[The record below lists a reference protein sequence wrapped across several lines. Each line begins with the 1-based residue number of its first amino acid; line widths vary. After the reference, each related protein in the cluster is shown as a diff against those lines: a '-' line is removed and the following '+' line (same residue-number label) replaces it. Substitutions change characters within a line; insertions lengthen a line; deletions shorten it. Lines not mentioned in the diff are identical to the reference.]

1 MMLPLGTTLP
11 DDAANQWRF
20 QLDEF
25 AKAHRPQLA
34 ALAWGFRQEWADT
47 ENHLGIDLEPQPHF
61 VSCAK
66 DAVEKLNQRVDSKLQ
81 EILGILDGYD
91 PETEVAIMAIA
102 KGQIKLIYF
111 QPDPSPSECFGN
123 LGSDLDSLILD
134 LETKLQEYVSL
145 V

>member
-1 MMLPLGTTLP
+1 MLPLGTTLP

-47 ENHLGIDLEPQPHF
+47 DNHLGIDLEPQPHF
-61 VSCAK
+61 VSCAQ

-91 PETEVAIMAIA
+91 PETEVAIIAIA

-111 QPDPSPSECFGN
+111 QPDPSPSECFVN
-123 LGSDLDSLILD
+123 AGSDLDSLILE
-134 LETKLQEYVSL
+134 LETKLQKTVTL

>member
-25 AKAHRPQLA
+25 TKANRHQLA
-34 ALAWGFRQEWADT
+34 ALAWGFHQEWTDM

-61 VSCAK
+61 VSCPR

-111 QPDPSPSECFGN
+111 QPDPSPSECFEN
-123 LGSDLDSLILD
+123 LGSDLDSLILE
-134 LETKLQEYVSL
+134 LETKLQKTVTL

>member
-1 MMLPLGTTLP
+1 MMLPLGTTLS

-61 VSCAK
+61 VSCPR

-81 EILGILDGYD
+81 EILGILDGYN

-111 QPDPSPSECFGN
+111 QPDPSPSECFVN
-123 LGSDLDSLILD
+123 AGSDLDSLILD
-134 LETKLQEYVSL
+134 LETKLQKSVSL

>member
-1 MMLPLGTTLP
+1 MLPLGTTIP
-11 DDAANQWRF
+11 DDAENQWRF

-25 AKAHRPQLA
+25 AKANRPNLA

-47 ENHLGIDLEPQPHF
+47 DNHLGIDLEPQPHF

-91 PETEVAIMAIA
+91 PETEVAIIAIA

-111 QPDPSPSECFGN
+111 QPDPSPSECFVN
-123 LGSDLDSLILD
+123 AGSDLDSLILE
-134 LETKLQEYVSL
+134 LETKLQKTVTL

>member
-1 MMLPLGTTLP
+1 MLPLGTTLP

-34 ALAWGFRQEWADT
+34 ALAWGFRQEWTDT

-61 VSCAK
+61 VSCPR

-91 PETEVAIMAIA
+91 PATEVAIMAIA

-111 QPDPSPSECFGN
+111 QPDPSPLECFEN
-123 LGSDLDSLILD
+123 LGFDLDSLILE
-134 LETKLQEYVSL
+134 LETKLQETVSL

>member
-11 DDAANQWRF
+11 DDAENQWRF

-25 AKAHRPQLA
+25 AKANRPNLA

-47 ENHLGIDLEPQPHF
+47 DNHLGIDLEPQPHF

-91 PETEVAIMAIA
+91 PETEVAIIAIA

-111 QPDPSPSECFGN
+111 QPDPSPSECFVN
-123 LGSDLDSLILD
+123 AGSDLDSLILE
-134 LETKLQEYVSL
+134 LETKLQKTVTL

>member
-20 QLDEF
+20 QLDDF
-25 AKAHRPQLA
+25 VKANRHQLA
-34 ALAWGFRQEWADT
+34 ALAWGFHQEWTDT
-47 ENHLGIDLEPQPHF
+47 DNHLGIDLEPQPHF

-66 DAVEKLNQRVDSKLQ
+66 NAIEKLNQRVDDKLQ

-91 PETEVAIMAIA
+91 PEIEVAIIAIA

-111 QPDPSPSECFGN
+111 QPDPSPSECFVN
-123 LGSDLDSLILD
+123 LGSDLDSLIVE
-134 LETKLQEYVSL
+134 LETKLQKSVSL
-145 V
+145 A

>member
-1 MMLPLGTTLP
+1 MLPLGTTLP

-25 AKAHRPQLA
+25 TKANRHQLA
-34 ALAWGFRQEWADT
+34 ALAWGFHQEWTDT

-61 VSCAK
+61 VSCPRV
-66 DAVEKLNQRVDSKLQ
+66 AVEKLNQRVDSKLQ

-111 QPDPSPSECFGN
+111 QPDPSPSECFEN
-123 LGSDLDSLILD
+123 LGSDLDSLIVD
-134 LETKLQEYVSL
+134 LETKLQKSVSL

>member
-1 MMLPLGTTLP
+1 MLPLGTTLP

-66 DAVEKLNQRVDSKLQ
+66 NAIEKLNQRVDSKLQ

-111 QPDPSPSECFGN
+111 QPDPSPSECFVN
-123 LGSDLDSLILD
+123 AGSDLDSLILE
-134 LETKLQEYVSL
+134 LETKLQKTVTL

>member
-1 MMLPLGTTLP
+1 MLPLGTTLP

-25 AKAHRPQLA
+25 AKANRSQLA

-47 ENHLGIDLEPQPHF
+47 GNHLGIDLEPQPHF
-61 VSCAK
+61 VSCPR

-123 LGSDLDSLILD
+123 LGSDLDFLILD
-134 LETKLQEYVSL
+134 LETKLQESVSL

>member
-1 MMLPLGTTLP
+1 MLPLGTTLP

-20 QLDEF
+20 QLDDF
-25 AKAHRPQLA
+25 VKANRLSLA

-47 ENHLGIDLEPQPHF
+47 ENHLGLDLEPQPHF
-61 VSCAK
+61 VSCPR
-66 DAVEKLNQRVDSKLQ
+66 DAIEKLNQRVDSKLQ
-81 EILGILDGYD
+81 EILGILDGYN

-111 QPDPSPSECFGN
+111 QPNPSPSECFVN
-123 LGSDLDSLILD
+123 AGSDLDSLILE
-134 LETKLQEYVSL
+134 LETKLQKTVTL

>member
-1 MMLPLGTTLP
+1 MLPLGTTLP
-11 DDAANQWRF
+11 DDATNQWRF

-25 AKAHRPQLA
+25 AKANRPNLA

-47 ENHLGIDLEPQPHF
+47 DNHLGIDLEPQPHF

-91 PETEVAIMAIA
+91 PETEVAIIAIA

-111 QPDPSPSECFGN
+111 QPDPSPSECFVN
-123 LGSDLDSLILD
+123 AGSDLDSLILE
-134 LETKLQEYVSL
+134 LETKLQKTVTL

>member
-25 AKAHRPQLA
+25 AKANRHQLA
-34 ALAWGFRQEWADT
+34 ALAWGFHQEWTDT
-47 ENHLGIDLEPQPHF
+47 DNHLGIDLEPQPHF
-61 VSCAK
+61 VSCPR

-81 EILGILDGYD
+81 EILGILDGYN
-91 PETEVAIMAIA
+91 PETEVVIMAIA

-111 QPDPSPSECFGN
+111 QPDPSPSECFEN

-134 LETKLQEYVSL
+134 LETKLQKTVTL

>member
-1 MMLPLGTTLP
+1 MLPLGTTLP
-11 DDAANQWRF
+11 DDAENQWRF

-25 AKAHRPQLA
+25 AKANRPNLA

-47 ENHLGIDLEPQPHF
+47 DNHLGIDLEPQPHF

-91 PETEVAIMAIA
+91 PETEVAIIAIA

-111 QPDPSPSECFGN
+111 QPDPSPSECFVN
-123 LGSDLDSLILD
+123 AGSDLDSLILE
-134 LETKLQEYVSL
+134 LETKLQKTVTL

>member
-1 MMLPLGTTLP
+1 MLPLGTTLP
-11 DDAANQWRF
+11 DDAENQWRF

-25 AKAHRPQLA
+25 AKANRPNLA

-47 ENHLGIDLEPQPHF
+47 DNHLGIDLEPQPHF

-91 PETEVAIMAIA
+91 PETEVAIIAIA

-111 QPDPSPSECFGN
+111 QPDPSPSECFVN
-123 LGSDLDSLILD
+123 AGSDLDSLILE
-134 LETKLQEYVSL
+134 LETKLQKTVNL

>member
-25 AKAHRPQLA
+25 AKANRPQLA

-47 ENHLGIDLEPQPHF
+47 ENHLGIDLEPQSHF

-91 PETEVAIMAIA
+91 PETEVAIIAIA

-111 QPDPSPSECFGN
+111 QPDPSPSECFVN
-123 LGSDLDSLILD
+123 AGSDLDSLILD
-134 LETKLQEYVSL
+134 LETKLQESVSL

>member
-1 MMLPLGTTLP
+1 MLPLVTTLP

-25 AKAHRPQLA
+25 AKANRPNLA

-47 ENHLGIDLEPQPHF
+47 DNHLGIDLEPQPHF

-91 PETEVAIMAIA
+91 PETEVAIIAIA

-111 QPDPSPSECFGN
+111 QPDPSPSECFVN
-123 LGSDLDSLILD
+123 AGSDLDSLILE
-134 LETKLQEYVSL
+134 LETKLQKTVTL

>member
-1 MMLPLGTTLP
+1 MLPLGTTLP
-11 DDAANQWRF
+11 DDAENQWRF

-25 AKAHRPQLA
+25 AKANRPNLA

-47 ENHLGIDLEPQPHF
+47 DNHLGIDLEPQPHF

-91 PETEVAIMAIA
+91 PETEVAIIAIA
-102 KGQIKLIYF
+102 K
-111 QPDPSPSECFGN
+111 
-123 LGSDLDSLILD
+123 
-134 LETKLQEYVSL
+134 
-145 V
+145 

>member
-1 MMLPLGTTLP
+1 MLPLGTTLP

-25 AKAHRPQLA
+25 AKANRPELA

-61 VSCAK
+61 VSCPR

-81 EILGILDGYD
+81 EILGILDGYY
-91 PETEVAIMAIA
+91 PEIEVAIIAIA

-111 QPDPSPSECFGN
+111 QPDPSPSECFEN

-134 LETKLQEYVSL
+134 LETKLQKSVSL

>member
-1 MMLPLGTTLP
+1 MLPLGTTLS

-61 VSCAK
+61 VSCPR

-81 EILGILDGYD
+81 EILGILDGYN

-111 QPDPSPSECFGN
+111 QPDPSPSECFEN

-134 LETKLQEYVSL
+134 LETKLQKSVSL

>member
-1 MMLPLGTTLP
+1 MLPLGTTLP

-20 QLDEF
+20 QLDDF
-25 AKAHRPQLA
+25 VKANRLSLA

-47 ENHLGIDLEPQPHF
+47 ENHLGLDLEPQPHF
-61 VSCAK
+61 VSCPR
-66 DAVEKLNQRVDSKLQ
+66 DAIEKLNQRVDSKLQ
-81 EILGILDGYD
+81 EILGILDGYN

-111 QPDPSPSECFGN
+111 QPDPSPSECFVN
-123 LGSDLDSLILD
+123 AGSDLDSLILD
-134 LETKLQEYVSL
+134 LETKLQKTVTL

>member
-1 MMLPLGTTLP
+1 MLPLGTTLP

-25 AKAHRPQLA
+25 AKANRPNLA

-47 ENHLGIDLEPQPHF
+47 DNHLGIDLEPQHHF

-91 PETEVAIMAIA
+91 PETEVAIIAIA

-111 QPDPSPSECFGN
+111 QPDPSPSECFVN
-123 LGSDLDSLILD
+123 AGSDLDSLILE
-134 LETKLQEYVSL
+134 LETKLQKTVTL

>member
-1 MMLPLGTTLP
+1 MLPLGTTLP
-11 DDAANQWRF
+11 DDAENQWRF

-25 AKAHRPQLA
+25 AKANRHQLA

-61 VSCAK
+61 VSCPR
-66 DAVEKLNQRVDSKLQ
+66 DAVEKLNQRVNSKLQ
-81 EILGILDGYD
+81 EILGILDGYN

-111 QPDPSPSECFGN
+111 QPDPSPSECFVN
-123 LGSDLDSLILD
+123 AGSDLDSLILE
-134 LETKLQEYVSL
+134 LETKLQKSVSFA
-145 V
+145 